1 MWTLSTPVRLTA
13 IAAHHPAAH
22 RYLLARRCALSR
34 DEPVIAVA
42 GLWAHRQLLAL
53 NACVE
58 AFLWCPDAGSDAGD
72 PGLARV
78 VAGVVEAAQMSYQIS
93 ARTLARLHPGAEAPG
108 LLSLV
113 RIPTWPMERVL
124 VGARRVLVADGIEY
138 AGNLGALVR
147 TVDASG
153 ADALVLTSPVA
164 RLTHPT
170 VFSASRGTV
179 LTTPVLELA
188 AAAPARAALE
198 AAGFRIVVAHPEAGR
213 DYRWIRYDDPR
224 VAIVVGSEGSGV
236 SAAWRAGPVDRVS
249 ISMRGRADSLNV
261 AVAAAVLLFAS
272 IPPDDRAA
280 RR

>member
-1 MWTLSTPVRLTA
+1 MSALSTPVRLTA
-13 IAAHHPAAH
+13 IAAQHPTAR
-22 RYLLARRCALSR
+22 RYLLARRCALPR
-34 DEPVIAVA
+34 DEPVMAVA

-53 NACVE
+53 NASVE
-58 AFLWCPDAGSDAGD
+58 AFLWCPAAGSVAAD
-72 PGLARV
+72 PSLARV
-78 VAGVVEAAQMSYQIS
+78 VADAVEAAETSYQIS
-93 ARTLARLHPGAEAPG
+93 ARTLARLHPGAQAPG

-113 RIPTWPMERVL
+113 RIPTWPPERVL
-124 VGARRVLVADGIEY
+124 GGARRVLVADGIEY

-198 AAGFRIVVAHPEAGR
+198 AAGFRIVVADPGVGC

-236 SAAWRAGPVDRVS
+236 SAAWRTGQVERVS

-261 AVAAAVLLFAS
+261 AVAAAVLLFES